1 MIPALVLILLSI
13 AVLAIASDQFV
24 TAAQA
29 ISRRLG
35 LSDLLSGVVVV
46 GFASS
51 LPELATAVLAA
62 ARNRTDI
69 AISSSIGSTAVN
81 ATLVASI
88 AALVAAPL
96 IPAPTIRREG
106 LASVLSGI
114 ALAVVIF
121 THGGRIAAGLLIF
134 MFVAS
139 TIYVLRGAS
148 DHKKHAEKQQGGV
161 TKDVSTLRS
170 SRLVFRGLVAL
181 AFTLG
186 SAELFLTS
194 ALKVASDLG
203 ISGGIVGGVII
214 AIGASLPE
222 IATAIQATRKGAGAM
237 VIGNVV
243 GASYLNCT
251 LATGIAMM
259 ITPLSRSVRLEVPV
273 TVMAGCLLLLWVFMT
288 TSSRLKRSE
297 GVLLLLLYGVFIA
310 TVGG

>member
-24 TAAQA
+24 TAAQS

-51 LPELATAVLAA
+51 LPELATAVLAS

-106 LASVLSGI
+106 LAAVLSGI

-121 THGGRIAAGLLIF
+121 THGGRIAAGLLIL

-148 DHKKHAEKQQGGV
+148 DHKEHAEKQQGGV
-161 TKDVSTLRS
+161 TKDASKLRS
-170 SRLVFRGLVAL
+170 SRLIFKGIVAL

-251 LATGIAMM
+251 LAAGIAMM
-259 ITPLSRSVRLEVPV
+259 ISPLSRSVRLEVPV